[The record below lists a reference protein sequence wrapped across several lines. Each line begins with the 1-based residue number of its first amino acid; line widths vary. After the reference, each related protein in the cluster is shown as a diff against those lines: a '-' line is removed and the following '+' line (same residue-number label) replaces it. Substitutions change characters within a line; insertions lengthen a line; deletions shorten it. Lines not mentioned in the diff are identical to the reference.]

1 MTTKTV
7 FVIGAGASK
16 EVNLPTGYELKGI
29 ISNLLDMRFDW
40 NEQKHG
46 DYLIANALREY
57 VKEPDGRRGDINP
70 FLHEAWHIRDALPQ
84 AISIDNFIDT
94 QKGNDALAI
103 CGKLAIVRSIL
114 LSEKDS
120 LLHFQKDRVDSTINF
135 TSLEDTW
142 FLPYGK
148 VGHLPWQERNN
159 STEFGVDPNTNKLLE
174 LARSIQTFTEGTNPS
189 SSDII
194 SIRENIESAE
204 RIVFMGFAFHKLNME
219 LLKPTEISRTDFSNL
234 KCFATTLGISKSD
247 KEVIM
252 EQISNLYGVVVHPNM
267 ANVKCKDLF
276 TEFWRSLSF

>member
-1 MTTKTV
+1 M
-7 FVIGAGASK
+7 
-16 EVNLPTGYELKGI
+16 
-29 ISNLLDMRFDW
+29 
-40 NEQKHG
+40 
-46 DYLIANALREY
+46 
-57 VKEPDGRRGDINP
+57 
-70 FLHEAWHIRDALPQ
+70 
-84 AISIDNFIDT
+84 
-94 QKGNDALAI
+94 
-103 CGKLAIVRSIL
+103 
-114 LSEKDS
+114 
-120 LLHFQKDRVDSTINF
+120 
-135 TSLEDTW
+135 
-142 FLPYGK
+142 
-148 VGHLPWQERNN
+148 PWQERNN